1 MEAYS
6 SWARVWLVPW
16 WSEHLWDLLGNK
28 LLLNLYVVQCTK
40 FHHQLHGTDATYPRW
55 KTMFVTNMPL
65 LWVHVENIHMCSIWH
80 SWSNDKRYVDISSYN
95 AHHHDQLVSPQQHTN
110 SYLYSSSASGLRV
123 NGLSEINHW
132 TYTCAIFTSKNV
144 LLEHRL
150 HRCCEVLQTHT
161 CM

>member
-1 MEAYS
+1 MTTSLVVSCSDKYFPFDFFREACAR
-6 SWARVWLVPW
+6 WARDYWHTHTTTCHIM
-16 WSEHLWDLLGNK
+16 WSHAHIK
-28 LLLNLYVVQCTK
+28 YT
-40 FHHQLHGTDATYPRW
+40 H
-55 KTMFVTNMPL
+55 
-65 LWVHVENIHMCSIWH
+65 
-80 SWSNDKRYVDISSYN
+80 KRYVDISSYN
-95 AHHHDQLVSPQQHTN
+95 AHHHDQLVSPQQHTS
-110 SYLYSSSASGLRV
+110 SYMYSSSASGLRV